1 MPPLARANGNPATYI
16 SSLRLSRLRSLPVK
30 FTIFGLTLSSS
41 WGNGHATPYR
51 SLIRALDAQ
60 GHQVTFFEREN
71 AYYAKHRDFTECD
84 YCELVFYPE
93 WDSVRESALRRAADS
108 DIVITASYLSEGA

>member
-51 SLIRALDAQ
+51 SLIRALHAQ
-60 GHQVTFFEREN
+60 GHTITFFEGEN
-71 AYYAKHRDFTECD
+71 PYYAKHRDFSECD
-84 YCELVFYPE
+84 YCQLTIYPD
-93 WDSVRESALRRAADS
+93 WDSVRAQALHEAQQS
-108 DIVITASYLSEGA
+108 DVVLTASYL